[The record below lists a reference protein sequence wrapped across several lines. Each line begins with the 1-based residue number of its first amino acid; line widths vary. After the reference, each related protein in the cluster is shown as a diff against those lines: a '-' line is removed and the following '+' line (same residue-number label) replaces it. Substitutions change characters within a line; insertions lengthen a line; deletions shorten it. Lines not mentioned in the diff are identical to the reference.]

1 MIVASFQGTKPG
13 DSNIQDL
20 LSDINIDRVE
30 TDICGTA
37 NTNDGCKVHEGFLN
51 AGKDALGPVTTAV
64 KAALV
69 KNPTYRV
76 VMSGHSLG
84 AAIAAIVG
92 TMLRNDGMIVDI
104 VRFPFSQ
111 VQKKCSNKLQ
121 YTYGQPHIGTADISN
136 FIQSQAPAK
145 GNNFRVTHFDDPVPK
160 LPPHDI
166 GDWDHYFPEYF
177 INLNEGT
184 QTASNLERVDGN
196 LFSKSGNEGAGKSLF
211 GAIGVLIGG
220 VDAHKQYFGPISSC
234 SSAKP

>member
-13 DSNIQDL
+13 DANIQDV
-20 LSDINIDRVE
+20 LSDINIDRVT
-30 TDICGTA
+30 TDLCGTA
-37 NTNDGCKVHEGFLN
+37 NTNDGCKVHEGFFE
-51 AGKDALGPVTTAV
+51 AAKDARGPVTTAV

-76 VMSGHSLG
+76 VMAGHSLG

-92 TMLRNDGMIVDI
+92 TFMRNDGMIVDI
-104 VRFPFSQ
+104 VSSSFPIHHSP
-111 VQKKCSNKLQ
+111 SNMPQ
-121 YTYGQPHIGTADISN
+121 YTYGQPHLGTADISN

-145 GNNFRVTHFDDPVPK
+145 GNNFRVTHFDDAVPK

-184 QTASNLERVDGN
+184 PAASNLERVDGN
-196 LFSKSGNEGAGKSLF
+196 LFSKDGNEGAGKSLF
-211 GAIGVLIGG
+211 GSIGVLIGG
-220 VDAHKQYFGPISSC
+220 IDAHKQYFGPISSC
-234 SSAKP
+234 SSANP